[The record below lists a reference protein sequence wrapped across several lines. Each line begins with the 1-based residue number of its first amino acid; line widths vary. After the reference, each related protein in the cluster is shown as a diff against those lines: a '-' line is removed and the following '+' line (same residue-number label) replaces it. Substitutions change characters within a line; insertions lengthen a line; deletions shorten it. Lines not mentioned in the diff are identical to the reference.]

1 MHACII
7 VLYTV
12 NAVSITSNTD
22 GAAVCPGEEL
32 VLTCVAENTAAIRW
46 WIYNFPRNSS
56 FVEKIYTSRDSNH
69 VGIQEVE
76 GVYTFT
82 LVSFVNYRFEIAL
95 SVTATQSLHNVV
107 AECYSTTLVKS
118 FIIKIESKSTVVHD
132 NICTILYKYNYFV

>member
-1 MHACII
+1 M
-7 VLYTV
+7 

-46 WIYNFPRNSS
+46 RIYSSPPSSS
-56 FVEKIYTSRDSNH
+56 FIEKTYTSRDSNY

-82 LVSFVNYRFEIAL
+82 LVSYANYQFEITL

-107 AECYSTTLVKS
+107 AECYSTTQFKS
-118 FIIKIESKSTVVHD
+118 FIITIESK
-132 NICTILYKYNYFV
+132 K

>member
-1 MHACII
+1 M
-7 VLYTV
+7 

-46 WIYNFPRNSS
+46 RIYSSPHNSS
-56 FVEKIYTSRDSNH
+56 FVEKIYTSSDRNH
-69 VGIQEVE
+69 VGIQELK

-82 LVSFVNYRFEIAL
+82 LVSFVNYRFKIAL

-118 FIIKIESKSTVVHD
+118 FIVTIESKKLLD
-132 NICTILYKYNYFV
+132 NISTITMTYIIRVELFCLTLA